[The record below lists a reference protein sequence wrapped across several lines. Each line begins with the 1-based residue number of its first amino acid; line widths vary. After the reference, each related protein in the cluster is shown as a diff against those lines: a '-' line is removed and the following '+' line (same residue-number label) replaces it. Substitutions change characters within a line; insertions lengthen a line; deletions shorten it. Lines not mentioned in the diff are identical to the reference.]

1 MNDEV
6 PRASKSEKKREA
18 NNIHTLGVFL
28 SKLPEKK
35 LAEINMPDDIRSAII
50 KAKKMSSNGAR
61 RRQQLF
67 IGRLLR
73 SIDHKSIGLEI
84 NKTLANQAPQ
94 KFRHRLILRYRDD
107 LVTKKMKVSD
117 LCELHPNIGQTHL
130 TKLVHNMLH
139 SNSERTRKANY
150 RLIFNYLDS
159 KIDQDRIHE

>member
-18 NNIHTLGVFL
+18 NNIHALGVYLF
-28 SKLPEKK
+28 KLPEKK

-50 KAKKMSSNGAR
+50 QAKKMSSNGAL

-67 IGRLLR
+67 IGKLLR

-84 NKTLANQAPQ
+84 NKNLTSQAPQ

-107 LVTKKMKVSD
+107 LVTQKTTVAD
-117 LCELHPNIGQTHL
+117 LCQLHPNIEEIHL
-130 TKLVHNMLH
+130 TKLIHNMLY
-139 SNSERTRKANY
+139 SNSERTRKTNY